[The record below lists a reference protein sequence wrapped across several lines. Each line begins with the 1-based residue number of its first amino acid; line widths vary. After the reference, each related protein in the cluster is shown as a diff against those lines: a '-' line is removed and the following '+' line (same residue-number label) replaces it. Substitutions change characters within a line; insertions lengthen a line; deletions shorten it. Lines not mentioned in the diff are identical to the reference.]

1 MSVMKYL
8 ILLAC
13 AVGLSACS
21 SSRVSRYDEFEKVK
35 VDRMAGN
42 AVSGRVFARTLVC
55 LNAARES
62 KGFVAVTNQTV
73 TYVTNYV
80 VSSTTNQTVTTS
92 GNQQIAS
99 LTNALITPPLAAK
112 ETTTAESAAPAAT
125 VAPPSDT
132 TSSGVTTATARNESV
147 VTAPNQITRS
157 GLIQT
162 TTTLNAQATVNRDSL
177 AITTGTNEITTVET
191 NYVVTTVTNQ
201 VVTPVTNA
209 TVATSEH
216 PVADYYLY
224 TEVAPPDFPLVP
236 GESLVVLVDGVRYA
250 CNNTTPQTAWE
261 SRRGFLT
268 TYYKVAPEVI
278 VGIANAKEV
287 RLRIRG
293 AAGTIER
300 TMNRSSRHH
309 FREFLLKNFAPTEQ
323 AARTEKSGDG
333 GI

>member
-1 MSVMKYL
+1 MKYL

-42 AVSGRVFARTLVC
+42 AVSGRLFARTLVC

-80 VSSTTNQTVTTS
+80 ISSTTNQTVTTS

-147 VTAPNQITRS
+147 ATAPNQITRS
-157 GLIQT
+157 GFIQT
-162 TTTLNAQATVNRDSL
+162 TTTLNAQATLNRDSL
-177 AITTGTNEITTVET
+177 AITIGTNEVITVET
-191 NYVVTTVTNQ
+191 NYVVTTLTNQ
-201 VVTPVTNA
+201 IVVPATN
-209 TVATSEH
+209 VVVKTSDN

-224 TEVAPPDFPLVP
+224 TEIAPADFPLAP
-236 GESLVVLVDGVRYA
+236 GESLIVLADGVRYG
-250 CNNTTPQTAWE
+250 CTVVTPQTAWE

-268 TYYKVAPEVI
+268 TYYKVPPEVI
-278 VGIANAKEV
+278 VAIANANEV
-287 RLRIRG
+287 KLRIKG
-293 AAGTIER
+293 TAGTLER
-300 TMNRSSRHH
+300 KMNYGSRAN
-309 FREFLLKNFAPTEQ
+309 FRKFLLKNFGPSQQ
-323 AARTEKSGDG
+323 AGETKPGNG
-333 GI
+333 